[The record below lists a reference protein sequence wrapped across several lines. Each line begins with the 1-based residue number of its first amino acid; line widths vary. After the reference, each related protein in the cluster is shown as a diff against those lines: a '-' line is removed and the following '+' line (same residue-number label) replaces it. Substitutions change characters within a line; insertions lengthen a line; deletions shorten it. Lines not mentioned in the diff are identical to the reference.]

1 MENEERVI
9 EIDGLKLRIRE
20 DCEYKTDYLA
30 VVRNMASGLNPV
42 NVYRSLILNDLF
54 FVLYFIVRPFSPGD
68 EERVNHPFIVK
79 MCNEIQDGQKDYTL
93 DVWAREHFKTSI
105 MTVAET
111 IQYTLGSPGGATG
124 IFGSYRIAF

>member
-68 EERVNHPFIVK
+68 EEKVNHPFIVK
-79 MCNEIQDGQKDYTL
+79 MCNEVQDGQRTTPL
-93 DVWAREHFKTSI
+93 MCGQGSI
-105 MTVAET
+105 SRRA
-111 IQYTLGSPGGATG
+111 S
-124 IFGSYRIAF
+124 